1 MNGVQLINVA
11 EKYVKSYVQFL
22 SDLGMAFKEAFGFRH
37 QQRSKEVHNSAKVII
52 KSHLNFEIITISQKF
67 AKNSALD
74 RSTVSKIS
82 LTSKLIW
89 SHCKDIQKLLS

>member
-37 QQRSKEVHNSAKVII
+37 QQRSKEAQNSAKVII
-52 KSHLNFEIITISQKF
+52 KSHLK
-67 AKNSALD
+67 
-74 RSTVSKIS
+74 
-82 LTSKLIW
+82 
-89 SHCKDIQKLLS
+89 

>member
-37 QQRSKEVHNSAKVII
+37 QQRSKEVHNSARVII
-52 KSHLNFEIITISQKF
+52 KSHLNFDF
-67 AKNSALD
+67 MRNLL
-74 RSTVSKIS
+74 KIQP
-82 LTSKLIW
+82 LIDQQFRKYLVHQKLI
-89 SHCKDIQKLLS
+89 

>member
-52 KSHLNFEIITISQKF
+52 KSYLNFEIITISQKF

-74 RSTVSKIS
+74 RSTVSKIY

-89 SHCKDIQKLLS
+89 SHCKVIQKLLS

>member
-37 QQRSKEVHNSAKVII
+37 QQWSEEVYDRGKVII
-52 KSHLNFEIITISQKF
+52 
-67 AKNSALD
+67 
-74 RSTVSKIS
+74 
-82 LTSKLIW
+82 
-89 SHCKDIQKLLS
+89 